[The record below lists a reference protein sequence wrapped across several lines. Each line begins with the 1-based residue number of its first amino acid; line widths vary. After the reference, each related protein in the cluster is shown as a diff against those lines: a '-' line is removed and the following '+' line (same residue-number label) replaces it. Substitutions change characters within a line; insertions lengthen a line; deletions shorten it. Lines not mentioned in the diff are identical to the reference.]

1 MGIVSRDGEIRD
13 KEVIIESLK
22 KLFDNKTFSH
32 KKVAVG
38 ISGNSI
44 ITKKI
49 SVPKMSREELKH
61 QMYFEAE
68 QYIPFDISE
77 VNLDFAVINENRTDS
92 MEVLLVAAKK
102 DYIQNVTS
110 VIESAGLKLEVVD
123 CQAFALGNSFEFNYL
138 TPQKKDR
145 SNHVIVDFG
154 ASSTKLTIVEDDKTI
169 FTRELRQCGI
179 NCTQLISE
187 RLSIS
192 TEQAEDLKVNQ
203 PNSPQLKT
211 ILSDYL
217 QTLVDEIS
225 TSVDFAIAQGNEK
238 VISGIYICGGG
249 SRLEGLFRK
258 LQEKFSYPIYPL
270 NPIRKIAG
278 SGQKMNSNAL
288 QELTYLGSVAVGLAL
303 RKPEDTL

>member
-1 MGIVSRDGEIRD
+1 
-13 KEVIIESLK
+13 
-22 KLFDNKTFSH
+22 
-32 KKVAVG
+32 
-38 ISGNSI
+38 
-44 ITKKI
+44 
-49 SVPKMSREELKH
+49 
-61 QMYFEAE
+61 MYFEAE

-77 VNLDFAVINENRTDS
+77 VNLDFAVINENRGES

-238 VISGIYICGGG
+238 VIAGIYICGGG
-249 SRLEGLFRK
+249 SRLEGLFKK
-258 LQEKFSYPIYPL
+258 LQEKFTYPIYPL

-288 QELTYLGSVAVGLAL
+288 QELTYLGAVAVGLAL